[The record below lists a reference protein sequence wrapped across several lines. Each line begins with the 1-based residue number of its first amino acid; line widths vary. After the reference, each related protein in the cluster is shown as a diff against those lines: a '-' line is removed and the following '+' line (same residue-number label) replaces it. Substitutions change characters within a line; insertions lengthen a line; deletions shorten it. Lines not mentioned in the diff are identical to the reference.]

1 MSTNPLSKFFRQ
13 PAIYIR
19 LPSQGQGWP
28 AGALDL
34 PVNGELPVL
43 PMTAID
49 EITYRTPDALFNG
62 ESVVSVVAS
71 CVPNIRDPWAIPT
84 TDLDALLIAIRIASS
99 GHNIDIDTTCP
110 SCETESS
117 FEMDLRNIMDR
128 LSITDYTKSF
138 TQGDLTFYF
147 RPLNYREITDNSL
160 EQFEYQKT
168 LQALNTDTTGL
179 DEKDKV
185 SKLNSMMRNLIAVTV
200 KAMSQS
206 IVEIRTQ
213 EAVVSNRAHI
223 EEFLSQCDRIVFNR
237 VRDHVIS
244 LRESSELKPLSVTC
258 PNCSHQYQQT
268 FTLDMA
274 NFFDSAS

>member
-28 AGALDL
+28 TGALEM
-34 PVNGELPVL
+34 PVSGEIPIY

-62 ESVVSVVAS
+62 EAVVSVLAS
-71 CVPNIRDPWAIPT
+71 CVPNIHDAWAIPT
-84 TDLDALLIAIRIASS
+84 TDLDALLIAIRIASY
-99 GHNIDIDTTCP
+99 GHEIDIDSTCP
-110 SCETESS
+110 ECSTEHSYGL
-117 FEMDLRNIMDR
+117 DLRSFMDQ
-128 LSITDYTKSF
+128 LKVTDYSQPF
-138 TQGDLTFYF
+138 TLGDLTFYF
-147 RPLNYREITDNSL
+147 KALNYREVTDNGL

-168 LQALNTDTTGL
+168 LQALN
-179 DEKDKV
+179 EANNMEERDKV
-185 SKLNSMMRNLIAVTV
+185 SRLNSMMKNLIAVTV

-213 EAVVSNRAHI
+213 DTVVSDRLHI
-223 EEFLSQCDRIVFNR
+223 EEFLTQCDRTVFNQI
-237 VRDHVIS
+237 RDHVIEI
-244 LRESSELKPLSVTC
+244 REENELQPLTVTC
-258 PNCSHQYQQT
+258 PNCSHEYRQN

-274 NFFDSAS
+274 NFFGSAS